1 MASISQF
8 RGQYKDGFSRANRYA
23 VYWEGVQI
31 FAESVTLPSKTV
43 TTFAYNLFG
52 PLIQYPYRETFNDNI
67 VLTIPEAPSGFPR
80 IFSEYQAGKTTYKG
94 YTSPGNVKTT
104 VNNLIIQQ
112 LSQSGTP
119 TMTYYVYGAYPIS
132 IVPVNMGYAMNNE
145 ITKTQVMIKYYRYKV
160 ERTTMP
166 RIKTTWP

>member
-8 RGQYKDGFSRANRYA
+8 RGTYKDGFSRANRFA
-23 VYWEGVQI
+23 VYWDGVQV

-52 PLIQYPYRETFNDNI
+52 PIIHYPYRETFNDNI
-67 VLTIPEAPSGFPR
+67 VLTFLEHPSGFPR
-80 IFSEYQAGKTTYKG
+80 KLSEYHAGQTIWNGKA
-94 YTSPGNVKTT
+94 SPGNVETT
-104 VNNLIIQQ
+104 ANNLTIQQ

-119 TMTYYVYGAYPIS
+119 TMTYKIYGAYPIS
-132 IVPVNMGYAMNNE
+132 IVPVNMGHAMNNE

-160 ERTTMP
+160 E
-166 RIKTTWP
+166 